1 MRADARPIIINALD
15 VHERGGEIVLS
26 CEAVDGHDLVLQL
39 NGELV
44 SKLAAALKARDK
56 ARVAGQEC
64 LHPGELNASNDD

>member
-1 MRADARPIIINALD
+1 MRADARPIIITALD
-15 VHERGGEIVLS
+15 LQDRGREIVLS
-26 CEAVDGHDLVLQL
+26 CEAADGHDLVLQL

-44 SKLAAALKARDK
+44 SKLSAALKAQDK